1 MIELAVLAVLVLAGL
16 YALLAR
22 NRFVR
27 QEHLVEE
34 AWAQVE
40 VELQRRQ
47 ELVPALVE
55 AVQTFT
61 AHDAR
66 GLQLALEQARAATGP
81 GSVPAA
87 ERQLTLL
94 LHRLP
99 PGPYE
104 RLQDRIAET
113 EDRIAAARRFYNGN
127 VRALEVRLDSFPS
140 SLVGRWAGIERPEPL
155 GELELEGPPGG

>member
-1 MIELAVLAVLVLAGL
+1 MTPELLGLVLVAVLTAL
-16 YALLAR
+16 YGVVAH

-27 QEHLVEE
+27 QRHLVEE
-34 AWAQVE
+34 AWRQVE

-47 ELVPALVE
+47 DLVPALVE

-66 GLQLALEQARAATGP
+66 GLQAALEQARAASRP
-81 GSVPAA
+81 GELEPA
-87 ERQLTLL
+87 ERELSTA

-99 PGPYE
+99 PGPYV
-104 RLQDRIAET
+104 RLQQQLAET

-127 VRALEVRLDSFPS
+127 VRALEVRIDSFPS
-140 SLVGRWAGIERPEPL
+140 SLVARATGVERPEPL
-155 GELELEGPPGG
+155 DELSSP